1 MSGVTNIMIAGVGGQ
16 GTILAGRIISLLALK
31 AGQEVKV
38 SEVHGMSQRGGSVL
52 TQVRYGAEVHSP
64 IIDPGTVDILLAFE
78 KLEALRMLPLL
89 KPQGR
94 AVVNTQELPPLPV
107 LSGAMPYPE
116 DAEQRLLA
124 ANAQIILLD
133 AYALALKAGNPK
145 AVNTV
150 LLGKLSQSLEFSRE
164 AWRQAIA
171 EAVKPQFL
179 ELNLR
184 AFDLGCDAA

>member
-1 MSGVTNIMIAGVGGQ
+1 MSGITNIMIAGVGGQ

-31 AGQEVKV
+31 AGHTVKV
-38 SEVHGMSQRGGSVL
+38 AEVHGMSQRGGSVL
-52 TQVRYGAEVHSP
+52 TQVRYGDEVHSP
-64 IIDPGTVDILLAFE
+64 IINPGEADILLAFE

-94 AVVNTQELPPLPV
+94 AVVNSQELPPLPV

-116 DAEQRLLA
+116 DIEQRLLNSGA
-124 ANAQIILLD
+124 EVTLLD
-133 AYALALKAGNPK
+133 AYTLAVKAGSGK

-150 LLGKLSQSLEFSRE
+150 LLGKLAQSLEFSLE
-164 AWRQAIA
+164 AWRQAIS

-184 AFDLGCDAA
+184 AFDLGREAE